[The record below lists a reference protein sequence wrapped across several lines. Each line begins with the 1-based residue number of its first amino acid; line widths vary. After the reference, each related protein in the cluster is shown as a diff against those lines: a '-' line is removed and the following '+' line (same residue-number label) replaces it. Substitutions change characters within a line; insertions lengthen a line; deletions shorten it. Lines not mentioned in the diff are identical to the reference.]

1 MGGPAKILEKAKE
14 SFDSGDY
21 RWTAEVLNHVVMAD
35 ENHEEAKCLLADT
48 LEQLGYQSESALSLI
63 HI

>member
-1 MGGPAKILEKAKE
+1 MGGPAKILEKARE

-35 ENHEEAKCLLADT
+35 EKNEEAKCLLADT
-48 LEQLGYQSESALSLI
+48 LEQLG
-63 HI
+63 